1 MAMQGSIAQ
10 FNLDKEI
17 WTAYTERLEEYF
29 LANDV
34 ESAEKQRAVYYLEC
48 AQHQHTA

>member
-1 MAMQGSIAQ
+1 MTTQGSIAQ
-10 FNLDKEI
+10 FDLDKEI
-17 WTAYTERLEEYF
+17 WTAYTEKLKEYF

-34 ESAEKQRAVYYLEC
+34 ESAEKKRAVYYLEC